1 MALTCGS
8 HHVAISLG
16 ITELAGLL
24 RHLYQTMDPLS
35 PFSRPCRCMLSAT
48 LLREQKLSFLCR

>member
-8 HHVAISLG
+8 HRVAISLS

-24 RHLYQTMDPLS
+24 QNLHLTMDPLS
-35 PFSRPCRCMLSAT
+35 PFSRSCRCMLSAT
-48 LLREQKLSFLCR
+48 LLREQKLSFPCR

>member
-8 HHVAISLG
+8 HRLAISPS

-24 RHLYQTMDPLS
+24 RSLQQTMDPLS
-35 PFSRPCRCMLSAT
+35 SFGRPCRCMLSAT
-48 LLREQKLSFLCR
+48 LLREPTLSLLYR